1 MKEFW
6 KYFTE
11 HVLGED
17 MCTVLFGLILAGSF
31 MATIVSLAVFIS
43 GAVLH

>member
-1 MKEFW
+1 MNYW

-17 MCTVLFGLILAGSF
+17 MCIVLFGLILAGVF
-31 MATIVSLAVFIS
+31 ATTIVSLAVFIS
-43 GAVLH
+43 NLILS